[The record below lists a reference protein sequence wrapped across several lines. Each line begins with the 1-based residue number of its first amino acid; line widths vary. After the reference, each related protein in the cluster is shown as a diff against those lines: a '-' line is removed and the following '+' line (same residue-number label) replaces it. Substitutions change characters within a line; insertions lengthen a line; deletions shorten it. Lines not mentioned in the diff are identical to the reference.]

1 MSERSKPQEYM
12 RNIGLMAHIDAG
24 KTTTTERILYY
35 SGKIHKIGEVHD
47 GSATMD
53 WMVQEQERGITITA
67 AATTCFWKDH
77 QINIIDTPGHVDFTI
92 EVERS
97 LRVLDGVIAVFD
109 SVAGV
114 EPQSETVWYQADR
127 YRIPRVVFI
136 NKMDRIGA
144 DFNGSVASI
153 RKKLNANPLVMQY
166 PLGKEDAFTGVVDL
180 ITEQA
185 YVWQEDDTGLGVDFQ
200 ILPVPDAL
208 APDIRTQREQ
218 MIESLCEFDD
228 ELMERFVEGQEI
240 SAPYLQQAVRK
251 AVLALHVVP
260 VLCGSAFKNKGV
272 QQLLDAVL
280 AYMPSPL
287 DTPRVEGYSADQR
300 ETRLTRERTVSAPFS
315 ALIFKIVSDPFAGQL
330 MYLRVYSGSFQ
341 AGRVVLNSRSNK
353 RERVQK
359 ILRMHS
365 NTRQEVRA
373 GSAGQIYAI
382 NGLKDVYT
390 GDTLCDPAHPIRY
403 ESVSF
408 PETVIS
414 VAIEPNT
421 SADNSRLFHA
431 LERLKTEDPS
441 FDYHTDKETGQNLI
455 SGMGELHLEVIV
467 DRLRR
472 EFKLAVNTGTPQVAY
487 RETLARSVAGE
498 EKYQRE
504 SAGLNKYAHLQL
516 TLTPV
521 SPEQELEIIYATDEE
536 TLPSS
541 FHAAIDAGIRNTLQ
555 AGALAGYPVIGLR
568 VQVTG
573 GSFHPDFSDESS
585 FTIVAG
591 MLVRR
596 LLREGESLLLEPIM
610 TVDVSVPDD
619 YISNVIADF
628 NSRRAK
634 IANIE
639 MAGHL
644 QALTCS
650 APLAEL
656 FGYATSLRSVT
667 QGRGTHTMRFKSYE
681 CAPAQVLERL
691 RGVI

>member
-1 MSERSKPQEYM
+1 MSERDKPQERM

-35 SGKIHKIGEVHD
+35 TGKIHKIGEVHY

-67 AATTCFWKDH
+67 AATTCFWKDY

-109 SVAGV
+109 AVAGV

-136 NKMDRIGA
+136 NKMDRVGA
-144 DFNGSVASI
+144 DFEGSVASI
-153 RKKLNANPLVMQY
+153 RKKLAANPLVMQY
-166 PLGKEDAFTGVVDL
+166 PLGKEESFTGVVDL

-200 ILPVPDAL
+200 VVPVPDVLIPEIKA
-208 APDIRTQREQ
+208 QRERL
-218 MIESLCEFDD
+218 IESLCEFDD
-228 ELMERFVEGQEI
+228 KLMECFIEGQEVTV
-240 SAPYLQQAVRK
+240 SHLRRVLRK
-251 AVLALHVVP
+251 AVLTLRVVP

-280 AYMPSPL
+280 DYLPSPL
-287 DTPRVEGYSADQR
+287 DTPLVKGYSADQH
-300 ETRLTRERTVSAPFS
+300 ETPLTRERTVNAPFS
-315 ALIFKIVSDPFAGQL
+315 ALIFKISSDPFAGQL
-330 MYLRVYSGSFQ
+330 MYLRVYSGRFQ
-341 AGRVVLNSRSNK
+341 AGQVVLNSRSGK
-353 RERVQK
+353 RERIQK

-365 NTRQEVRA
+365 NTRQELRA
-373 GSAGQIYAI
+373 GSAGQIYAV

-390 GDTLCDPAHPIRY
+390 GDTLCDPSQPIRY

-414 VAIEPNT
+414 VALEPET
-421 SADNSRLFHA
+421 SADSNRLFQVLA
-431 LERLKTEDPS
+431 RLKTEDPS
-441 FDYHTDKETGQNLI
+441 FDYRLDKETGQNLI

-472 EFKLAVNTGTPQVAY
+472 EFKLAVNTGKPQVAY
-487 RETLARSVAGE
+487 RETLAKEITGE

-504 SAGLNKYAHLQL
+504 GAGGNRYAHLQL
-516 TLTPV
+516 AVIPV
-521 SPEQELEIIYATDEE
+521 SPEQELTIAYEADEE
-536 TLPSS
+536 KLPAS
-541 FHAAIDAGIRNTLQ
+541 FHTAIAAGVKNTLQ
-555 AGALAGYPVIGLR
+555 AGTLAGYPVIGLHVR
-568 VQVTG
+568 VIG
-573 GSFHPDFSDESS
+573 GSFHPDFSDEGA

-591 MLVRR
+591 ILLRR
-596 LLREGESLLLEPIM
+596 LLREGKSLLLEPIM
-610 TVDVSVPDD
+610 TVDVSVPEE
-619 YISNVIADF
+619 YVSNVIADF
-628 NSRRAK
+628 NTRRAK
-634 IANIE
+634 IAGIE
-639 MAGHL
+639 VSGHR
-644 QALTCS
+644 QTLTCA

-656 FGYATSLRSVT
+656 FGYATSLRSAT
-667 QGRGTHTMRFKSYE
+667 QGRGTHTMRFKAYE
-681 CAPAQVLERL
+681 QAPAQVLERL
-691 RGVI
+691 RGT

>member
-144 DFNGSVASI
+144 DFEGSVSSI
-153 RKKLNANPLVMQY
+153 RKKLNANPLVIQH
-166 PLGKEDAFTGVVDL
+166 PLGKEDAFTGMVDL

-185 YVWQEDDTGLGVDFQ
+185 YVWQEDDRGLGVDFQ
-200 ILPVPDAL
+200 VLPVPEAIV
-208 APDIRTQREQ
+208 PDIKEERERL
-218 MIESLCEFDD
+218 IEQLCECDD

-240 SAPYLQQAVRK
+240 SAAYLQQAVRQ
-251 AVLALHVVP
+251 AVLALRVVP

-280 AYMPSPL
+280 AYLPSPL
-287 DTPRVEGYSADQR
+287 DTPLMEGYSADKH
-300 ETRLTRERTVSAPFS
+300 ETLLTRERTVSAPFS
-315 ALIFKIVSDPFAGQL
+315 ALIFKIISDPFAGQL
-330 MYLRVYSGSFQ
+330 MYLRVYSGRFQ
-341 AGRVVLNSRSNK
+341 AGRVVLNSRSSK
-353 RERVQK
+353 KERIQK

-365 NTRQEVRA
+365 NTRQEVRE
-373 GSAGQIYAI
+373 GSAGQIYAV

-403 ESVSF
+403 ETVSF
-408 PETVIS
+408 PETVIA
-414 VAIEPNT
+414 VAIEPET
-421 SADNSRLFHA
+421 SADNSRLFQV

-441 FDYHTDKETGQNLI
+441 FAYHIDKETGQNLI

-487 RETLARSVAGE
+487 RETLAQPIAGE

-504 SAGLNKYAHLQL
+504 GAGLHKFAHLQL
-516 TLTPV
+516 ALTPT
-521 SPEQELEIIYATDEE
+521 SPEQELEIVYEVDEE
-536 TLPSS
+536 TLPSQ
-541 FHAAIDAGIRNTLQ
+541 FHAAIAAGIKNTLQ
-555 AGALAGYPVIGLR
+555 AGALAGYPVIG
-568 VQVTG
+568 VQVQVVD
-573 GSFHPDFSDESS
+573 GSFHPDFSDDSA
-585 FTIVAG
+585 FTVVAG
-591 MLVRR
+591 ILLRR
-596 LLREGESLLLEPIM
+596 LLREGESRLLEPIM
-610 TVDVSVPDD
+610 TVDVSVPEE
-619 YISNVIADF
+619 YVSNVIADF

-634 IANIE
+634 IASIAT
-639 MAGHL
+639 AGHL

-691 RGVI
+691 RGVV

>member
-144 DFNGSVASI
+144 DFEGSVSSI
-153 RKKLNANPLVMQY
+153 RQKLNANPLVIQH
-166 PLGKEDAFTGVVDL
+166 PLGKEDAFTGMVDL

-185 YVWQEDDTGLGVDFQ
+185 YVWQEDDKGLGVDFQ
-200 ILPVPDAL
+200 VLPVPEAIM
-208 APDIRTQREQ
+208 PDIKAEREHI
-218 MIESLCEFDD
+218 IEQLCEFDD

-240 SAPYLQQAVRK
+240 SAAYLQQAVRK
-251 AVLALHVVP
+251 AVLALRVVP

-280 AYMPSPL
+280 AYLPSPL
-287 DTPRVEGYSADQR
+287 DTPLVEGYSADQH

-315 ALIFKIVSDPFAGQL
+315 ALIFKIISDPFAGQL
-330 MYLRVYSGSFQ
+330 MYLRVYSGRFQ
-341 AGRVVLNSRSNK
+341 VGRVVLNSRSGK
-353 RERVQK
+353 KERVQK

-365 NTRQEVRA
+365 NTRQEVRE

-382 NGLKDVYT
+382 NGLKDVHT
-390 GDTLCDPAHPIRY
+390 GDTLCDPAHPLRY
-403 ESVSF
+403 ETVSF
-408 PETVIS
+408 PETVIA
-414 VAIEPNT
+414 VAIEPET
-421 SADNSRLFHA
+421 SADNNRLFQV

-441 FDYHTDKETGQNLI
+441 FDYRIDKETGQNLI
-455 SGMGELHLEVIV
+455 SGMGELHLEVMV

-487 RETLARSVAGE
+487 RETLAQPITGE

-504 SAGLNKYAHLQL
+504 GAGLNKFAHLQL
-516 TLTPV
+516 ALTPT
-521 SPEQELEIIYATDEE
+521 SPEHELEIVYEVDEE
-536 TLPSS
+536 TLPSQ
-541 FHAAIDAGIRNTLQ
+541 FHAAIAAGIKNTLQ
-555 AGALAGYPVIGLR
+555 AGALAGYPVIGVR
-568 VQVTG
+568 VQVVG
-573 GSFHPDFSDESS
+573 GSFHPDFSDDSA
-585 FTIVAG
+585 FTVVAG
-591 MLVRR
+591 ILLRR

-610 TVDVSVPDD
+610 TVDVSVPEE
-619 YISNVIADF
+619 YVSNVIADF

-634 IANIE
+634 IASIE
-639 MAGHL
+639 AAGHL
-644 QALTCS
+644 QALTCT

-681 CAPAQVLERL
+681 TAPAQVLARL
-691 RGVI
+691 RGMV